1 MLSPIKKFFGY
12 SPFYRQQRQRTNNY
26 EVISVLGAW
35 GFEVEAQAALA
46 DNGERADYPTQYG
59 GGSGEAAATFRAA
72 RAVPGRAS

>member
-12 SPFYRQQRQRTNNY
+12 SPFSRQQRQRTNY

-46 DNGERADYPTQYG
+46 DNGEWAEYPTQYG
-59 GGSGEAAATFRAA
+59 GGSGGAAATFRAA